1 MRYIIY
7 SGGESVRVRQMLINI
22 FNMRLDK
29 LSPKIA
35 EVLRSITYDNNQK
48 GQVCRAF
55 MITGAG
61 AEGLSLKNVRSVHIM
76 EPFWNKVRTDQV
88 KGRAIRI
95 CSHSELTYNKD
106 PELNERT
113 VEVFTYISTFTDP
126 KTIDITLQIN
136 DESKT
141 TDEFILDLAVTKDKI
156 NSSFLDAMKSGAID
170 CQLNSFE
177 NEQITCFVQEGS
189 LSDFMYD
196 PRLKND
202 IATTEQSEK
211 TVSVQRKEFKIAG
224 ISYAGVQKDNKTI
237 LYDIKNLQL
246 KEPLGEII
254 TTAEGKKQV
263 VWLPGKKPI
272 K

>member
-1 MRYIIY
+1 
-7 SGGESVRVRQMLINI
+7 
-22 FNMRLDK
+22 MRLDK

-35 EVLRSITYDNNQK
+35 KVLRDITYDNNQI

-113 VEVFTYISTFTDP
+113 VEVFTYISKFVDP

-141 TDEFILDLAVTKDKI
+141 TDEFILDLAVKKDKI

-177 NEQITCFVQEGS
+177 NEQITCFIQEGS

-202 IATTEQSEK
+202 IATTEQSER
-211 TVSVQRKEFKIAG
+211 TVTVQRKEYKIAG
-224 ISYAGVQKDNKTI
+224 ISYAGVQRDNKII
-237 LYDIKNLQL
+237 LYNIKNIQL
-246 KEPLGEII
+246 REPLGEI
-254 TTAEGKKQV
+254 TTSAEGKKQV
-263 VWLPGKKPI
+263 VWLPGKKPV